1 MGQYWVF
8 VNIDKRQTS
17 GFLGKLGEFFSTT
30 TSHSLMYLLAIPAVP
45 LRLESTSANPS
56 TTREFA
62 GAWAGDRIVCF
73 GDYARSWPD
82 GIDGDSLQTVTTSDE
97 DYEDSEG
104 ESESPQLLF
113 MASCREYTYVDRGY
127 KWELSYPHDHN
138 WALRNITRKLYVRSD
153 GIPTIDDKKNLTYYI
168 QYGLRGF
175 PGLGQVL
182 LTNIL
187 WSDDDSTSMPFSDVQ
202 GSWAGDRLDIRLMDD
217 VAEELQEEGWK
228 DISRQEAIKL
238 YNILLQES
246 EVEGD
251 LPDEPAESL

>member
-1 MGQYWVF
+1 MGQYWAF

-17 GFLGKLGEFFSTT
+17 GFLGKLGEFFSSA
-30 TSHSLMYLLAIPAVP
+30 TSHSLMYLLAVPAVP
-45 LRLESTSANPS
+45 LALESESFHPS
-56 TTREFA
+56 DPPEVA
-62 GAWAGDRIVCF
+62 GAWAGDRVVCF

-97 DYEDSEG
+97 DSED

-127 KWELSYPHDHN
+127 KRESYPN
-138 WALRNITRKLYVRSD
+138 NRIWALRNISKKLYVRSD
-153 GIPTIDDKKNLTYYI
+153 GIPIIDENKNLTYYVRS
-168 QYGLRGF
+168 GLQGLPGF
-175 PGLGQVL
+175 GQVL

-187 WSDDDSTSMPFSDVQ
+187 WSDDNSTSMPFSDVQ

-217 VAEELQEEGWK
+217 VVEELQEEGWK

-251 LPDEPAESL
+251 LPDEPTESL